1 MDLSLMLVVI
11 GVMTCP
17 FAKHPCGAPKGDGIL
32 LSAFLPPPPTAPP
45 PNPTI
50 EIWNPHAGFGL
61 SYLGEA
67 GGGEFERR
75 CG

>member
-32 LSAFLPPPPTAPP
+32 LSAFL
-45 PNPTI
+45 
-50 EIWNPHAGFGL
+50 WDGM
-61 SYLGEA
+61 LG
-67 GGGEFERR
+67 R
-75 CG
+75 CGLKSFLSAWKSAKADSVISP